1 MSFYTITN
9 KTNDNSANL
18 SARSS
23 STTKKKKRVVR
34 PRTSLKEP
42 KDLKMRPNKSK
53 SKPKNKIYR

>member
-23 STTKKKKRVVR
+23 STTKKKRVVR